1 MVEHKAVI
9 IPFLPVRKIFSRQH
23 RVTGKIT
30 HYPIF
35 PVLEYF
41 VSLSNA
47 QIRHLRS
54 LAHSLK
60 PVVMVGQHGLRE
72 SVLEEIGIALDFHE
86 LIKIKVSAGDRDLR
100 DEIID
105 EIINKT
111 RAEKVQRIG
120 NMAVLFRRNLKKPK
134 IVLP

>member
-1 MVEHKAVI
+1 M
-9 IPFLPVRKIFSRQH
+9 
-23 RVTGKIT
+23 
-30 HYPIF
+30 
-35 PVLEYF
+35 
-41 VSLSNA
+41 SLSNP
-47 QIRHLRS
+47 QIRHLRG

-86 LIKIKVSAGDRDLR
+86 LIKIKVSAGDRDER
-100 DEIID
+100 DAIIARILD
-105 EIINKT
+105 ET
-111 RAEKVQRIG
+111 GAERVQRIG